1 MKTAYIHCRMASL
14 LDKIDSL
21 KNQKNPKG
29 GLMKYSKREAISRVH
44 KIPEIRFEDQKITS
58 FAGLIILQ
66 PLLTKLRLR
75 ERFRGC
81 FRHIKKSPIIGHHI
95 ITLLLIIH
103 LMIGYRKLRD
113 MDYYRDDPMIKR
125 LLGLNK
131 LPDVSTVSRAMANAD
146 KESIEQIRQIC
157 RWLVIE
163 RAKGSMILRL
173 TFDFDGSVL
182 STSRKAEGTAV
193 GFNKKKKGQRS
204 YYPLFC
210 TIAQTG
216 QVFDVYHRPG
226 NVHDSK
232 GAKRFIRQCITIL
245 KEECPWIKIEAR
257 LDSAFFSDDIVSMLD
272 EMEVE
277 FTISAPFERFAELK
291 KMIEGRRRWKRFNDK
306 WSYFENKWKPKK
318 WDSKYRFMFI
328 RQKVKEIYKEPIQLD
343 MFIPYEYG
351 YDFKVIITNK
361 KTTAKKVLM
370 FHNGRGSQEG
380 VFGELKSQGQMDYIA
395 VRKLHGNQL
404 YMMSAIMAHN
414 LNREIQMM
422 LKPKSRGTTE
432 KRTPLWEFEEL
443 DTLRHRLLQRGGRF
457 TMPQGKLTLTM
468 NANKAVK
475 RDLLHILDALDK
487 AA

>member
-1 MKTAYIHCRMASL
+1 
-14 LDKIDSL
+14 
-21 KNQKNPKG
+21 
-29 GLMKYSKREAISRVH
+29 MKYSRKEAISRGYKV
-44 KIPEIRFEDQKITS
+44 PEIRFEDQRITS
-58 FAGLIILQ
+58 FAGLIVLL
-66 PLLTKLRLR
+66 PLLTKLRLK
-75 ERFRGC
+75 EKLQSC
-81 FRHIKKSPIIGHHI
+81 FRHLKKSPIIGYHT

-113 MDYYRDDPMIKR
+113 IDYYRDDPMIKR
-125 LLGLNK
+125 LLGLNR
-131 LPDVSTVSRAMANAD
+131 LPDVSTVSRALAEAD

-163 RAKGSMILRL
+163 RVKRSRILRL

-226 NVHDSK
+226 NVHDSN
-232 GAKRFIRQCITIL
+232 GAKRFIRDCITII
-245 KEECPWIKIEAR
+245 KEECPWIKVEAR
-257 LDSAFFSDDIVSMLD
+257 LDSVFFSDDITSILD
-272 EMEVE
+272 EMRVE
-277 FTISAPFERFAELK
+277 FSISVPFERFTELK
-291 KMIEGRRRWKRFNDK
+291 KMIEGRKRWKRFNEK
-306 WSYFENKWKPKK
+306 WSYFESKWKPKK
-318 WDSKYRFMFI
+318 WDSKYKFLFI
-328 RQKVKEIYKEPIQLD
+328 RQKVKEMYKGAIQLD
-343 MFIPYEYG
+343 MFIPYKYG
-351 YDFKVIITNK
+351 YDFKVIVTNK
-361 KTTAKKVLM
+361 QTTTKQVLM

-395 VRKLHGNQL
+395 VRRLHGNQL

-414 LNREIQMM
+414 LNREIQMTV
-422 LKPKSRGTTE
+422 KPKTRGTTE

-443 DTLRHRLLQRGGRF
+443 ESLRHRLLQRGGRF
-457 TMPQGKLTLTM
+457 TMPQGELTLTM

-475 RDLLHILDALDK
+475 RDLLQFLDALDR

>member
-1 MKTAYIHCRMASL
+1 
-14 LDKIDSL
+14 
-21 KNQKNPKG
+21 
-29 GLMKYSKREAISRVH
+29 MKYSKRETISRVH
-44 KIPEIRFEDQKITS
+44 KIPEIRFEDQRITS

-66 PLLTKLRLR
+66 PLFRKLRLK
-75 ERFRGC
+75 ERLRGC
-81 FRHIKKSPIIGHHI
+81 FSHIKKSPIIGYHT

-113 MDYYRDDPMIKR
+113 IEYCKEDPMIKR
-125 LLGLNK
+125 LLGLNRI
-131 LPDVSTVSRAMANAD
+131 PDVSTVSRALAEAD
-146 KESIEQIRQIC
+146 QESIEEIRQIC

-163 RAKGSMILRL
+163 RVKGSRLLRL

-232 GAKRFIRQCITIL
+232 GAKRFIRDCITIL
-245 KEECPWIKIEAR
+245 KEACPWIKVEAR
-257 LDSAFFSDDIVSMLD
+257 LDSAFFSDAIVMMLD
-272 EMEVE
+272 GMGVE
-277 FTISAPFERFAELK
+277 FSISVPFERFAELK
-291 KMIEGRRRWKRFNDK
+291 KMIEGRKRWKKFNEK
-306 WSYFENKWKPKK
+306 WSYFGSKWKPKK
-318 WDSKYRFMFI
+318 WDSKYRFIFI
-328 RQKVKEIYKEPIQLD
+328 RQKVKKLYKEPIQLD
-343 MFIPYEYG
+343 MFIPSEYG
-351 YDFKVIITNK
+351 YDFKVIVTNK
-361 KTTAKKVLM
+361 ETTAKKVLM

-414 LNREIQMM
+414 LNREIQML

-432 KRTPLWEFEEL
+432 KRAPLWEFEEI
-443 DTLRHRLLQRGGRF
+443 DTIRHRLLQRGGRF
-457 TMPQGKLTLTM
+457 TMPKGKLTLTM

-475 RDLLHILDALDK
+475 SNLLHILDALGGLQK

>member
-1 MKTAYIHCRMASL
+1 
-14 LDKIDSL
+14 
-21 KNQKNPKG
+21 
-29 GLMKYSKREAISRVH
+29 MKYSKRETISRVY
-44 KIPEIRFEDQKITS
+44 KIPAIRFDDQRITS

-66 PLLTKLRLR
+66 PLFRILRLK
-75 ERFRGC
+75 ERLKGC
-81 FRHIKKSPIIGHHI
+81 FSHIKKSPIIGYHT

-113 MDYYRDDPMIKR
+113 IEYYKDDPMVKR
-125 LLGLNK
+125 LLGLTRM
-131 LPDVSTVSRAMANAD
+131 PDVSTVSRAMADAD
-146 KESIEQIRQIC
+146 KESIEQIRQVC
-157 RWLVIE
+157 RWFVIE
-163 RAKGSMILRL
+163 RVKGSRILRI
-173 TFDFDGSVL
+173 TFDFDGSVIT
-182 STSRKAEGTAV
+182 TSRKAEGTAV

-226 NVHDSK
+226 NVHDSN
-232 GAKRFIRQCITIL
+232 GAKEFIRECITIIR
-245 KEECPWIKIEAR
+245 EECPWIKVEAR
-257 LDSAFFSDDIVSMLD
+257 LDSAFFSDNIISMLD
-272 EMEVE
+272 EMGVE
-277 FTISAPFERFAELK
+277 FTMSVPFERFTELK
-291 KMIEGRRRWKRFNDK
+291 KMIEGRKRWKRFSDK
-306 WSYFENKWKPKK
+306 WSYFESKWKPNK
-318 WDSKYRFMFI
+318 WDSKYRFLFI
-328 RQKVKEIYKEPIQLD
+328 RQKVKEQYKEAIQLD
-343 MFIPYEYG
+343 VFIPYDYG

-361 KTTAKKVLM
+361 TTATKKVLM

-380 VFGELKSQGQMDYIA
+380 VFGELKTQGQMDYIA

-443 DTLRHRLLQRGGRF
+443 GSLRHRILQRGGRF
-457 TMPQGKLTLTM
+457 TMPKGKLTLTM
-468 NANKAVK
+468 NANESVK

>member
-1 MKTAYIHCRMASL
+1 
-14 LDKIDSL
+14 
-21 KNQKNPKG
+21 
-29 GLMKYSKREAISRVH
+29 MKYSKRQVISRVH

-66 PLLTKLRLR
+66 LLLTKLRLK
-75 ERFRGC
+75 EKLHSC
-81 FRHIKKSPIIGHHI
+81 FRHLRKSPIIGYHT

-103 LMIGYRKLRD
+103 LMIGYRKLRE
-113 MDYYRDDPMIKR
+113 MDYYKDDPMVKR
-125 LLGLNK
+125 LLGLNR
-131 LPDVSTVSRAMANAD
+131 LPDVSTVSRAMAEAD
-146 KESIEQIRQIC
+146 KQSIEQIRQIC
-157 RWLVIE
+157 RWFVIE
-163 RAKGSMILRL
+163 RVKGTMIMRI
-173 TFDFDGSVL
+173 TFDFDGSVVY
-182 STSRKAEGTAV
+182 TSRKAEGTAV
-193 GFNKKKKGQRS
+193 GFNKKKKGSRS

-226 NVHDSK
+226 NVHDSR
-232 GAKRFIRQCITIL
+232 GAEKFIRDCITIL
-245 KEECPWIKIEAR
+245 REECPWIKLEAR
-257 LDSAFFSDDIVSMLD
+257 LDSAFFSDDIVNMLN
-272 EMEVE
+272 EMGVE
-277 FTISAPFERFAELK
+277 FSISVPFERFTELK
-291 KMIEGRRRWKRFNDK
+291 KMIEERKRWKHFSDK
-306 WSYFENKWKPKK
+306 WSYFESSWKPKK
-318 WDSKYRFMFI
+318 WDSKYRFIFI
-328 RQKVKEIYKEPIQLD
+328 RQKVKEQNKEPIQLD

-351 YDFKVIITNK
+351 YAFKVIVTNK

-432 KRTPLWEFEEL
+432 KRTPLWEFEKL
-443 DTLRHRLLQRGGRF
+443 SSLRHRILQRAGRF
-457 TMPQGKLTLTM
+457 TTPQGKLTLTM
-468 NANKAVK
+468 SANKAVK